1 MHPLSLLFISL
12 AATLLLGVPIAFA
25 LLLSSLLVIYVADL
39 PSVVMIQQMFN
50 GINTFTLLALPFFF
64 LAGNVMSD
72 GGISERLVKLAMALV
87 GHLRG
92 GLAHVN
98 VVVGM
103 FISGISGSSTA
114 DAAAIGA
121 VFFPAMKRRGYDEK
135 FSVCLTACT
144 STMGVVIPPSILMV
158 IYGAT
163 AGVST
168 GALLLGGILP
178 GVLMGLALMVQSHFF
193 AVKYNFPRE
202 HPRFLGI
209 RAVGQGLKEAAWP
222 MGVPVIIVAGMVGGV
237 FTPTESAAVAAVYAL
252 FVTLFIL
259 RTLRWGALPKLFG
272 ETTIQFSQI
281 LFCVGGAMIFG
292 WILAYYQVP
301 DMVSDFILGF
311 TRDKLVVM
319 LLIVI
324 PLFSGFDKFRKWSTT
339 RKVVALA
346 LGAGVA
352 IVAYAQ
358 YRHLIFLHKSDLPDA
373 LGNLGHAPWYARPVH
388 VMPFEWLGS
397 VIAGSLLLGM
407 SLHAG
412 RKRQWPSC
420 AGFAGLFAGLV
431 AASLALKLQLWR

>member
-1 MHPLSLLFISL
+1 MHPLALLFIAL
-12 AATLLLGVPIAFA
+12 AVTLLFGVPIAFA
-25 LLLSSLLVIYVADL
+25 LLLSSLLVIHVADL

-103 FISGISGSSTA
+103 FLSGISGSSTA

-121 VFFPAMKRRGYDEK
+121 VFFPAMKRRGYDER

-193 AVKYNFPRE
+193 AVKYDFPRE
-202 HPRFLGI
+202 HPRFLGM

-252 FVTLFIL
+252 FVTLFVL
-259 RTLRWGALPKLFG
+259 RTLRWRALPKLFG

-292 WILAYYQVP
+292 WILAYYKVP

-319 LLIVI
+319 LLIVVLNVVLGTFMDAI
-324 PLFSGFDKFRKWSTT
+324 P
-339 RKVVALA
+339 
-346 LGAGVA
+346 A
-352 IVAYAQ
+352 I
-358 YRHLIFLHKSDLPDA
+358 LIFVPILHP
-373 LGNLGHAPWYARPVH
+373 LGVEVGIHPVH
-388 VMPFEWLGS
+388 LGVVVVMTQAFG
-397 VIAGSLLLGM
+397 LLTPPLGM
-407 SLHAG
+407 SAMTACAVAGIPLSRIQKLLHLMMI
-412 RKRQWPSC
+412 PILVVCFLC
-420 AGFAGLFAGLV
+420 ALAPWTVLAIPRLLV
-431 AASLALKLQLWR
+431 PAWL